1 MTKSLNMCYNVIVQ
15 SNEGINRLKQHVASL
30 KRLCLEHLF
39 MLSSTARGVA
49 KEREVKSDEIKG
61 G

>member
-1 MTKSLNMCYNVIVQ
+1 MCYNVIVQ